1 VRFISRFSQR
11 PLHFLGTTGL
21 FPFVL
26 GGLLEVYV
34 LVCKLTGDTFQ
45 THIAAIV
52 IGVMLML
59 LGFQCIVTGL
69 LGEMLS
75 AQRPEASYIVA
86 EPSRGLAQAREQ
98 TRTADR

>member
-1 VRFISRFSQR
+1 LI
-11 PLHFLGTTGL
+11 LGI
-21 FPFVL
+21 
-26 GGLLEVYV
+26 LLEVYV
-34 LVCKLTGDTFQ
+34 LVFKLMGESFQ

-75 AQRPEASYIVA
+75 AQRPEANYIVA
-86 EPSRGLAQAREQ
+86 ERSGATARDPGEAE
-98 TRTADR
+98 TADG